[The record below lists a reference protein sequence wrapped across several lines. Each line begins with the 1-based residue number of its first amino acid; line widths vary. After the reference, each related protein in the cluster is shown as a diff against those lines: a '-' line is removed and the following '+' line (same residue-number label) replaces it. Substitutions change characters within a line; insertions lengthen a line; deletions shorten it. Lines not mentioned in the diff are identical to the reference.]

1 MNLVVHM
8 SIVQSVKR
16 NAQIRGRQTATIFG
30 ERSRT
35 WLEFRERVAR
45 LAGGLKA
52 LGVGPNDRVAILALN
67 SDRYLE
73 AYVAVPW
80 AGGAVVPLNIRW
92 SEIENAYALNDSDA
106 TVLFVD
112 DAFLKQAGALK
123 QQVGS
128 LHAIVHM
135 ADTAPPAGL
144 VGHEAV
150 IECHPPLMDAG
161 RGGEDLA
168 GIFYTGGTTGFPKGV
183 MLAHRGLWAS
193 AIAWLAENE
202 PVANSVLLH
211 AAPMFHLADGAMING
226 GSIVGATHAVIPSFT
241 PEGVLQAIE
250 RYKVTE
256 LLLVP
261 TMIGR
266 LVAHP
271 MIAET
276 DVSSLKRLNYGG
288 SVIPEAVLARAIKA
302 FPGCKLTQAYG
313 QTELSPVATLLGPEY
328 HVLEGPNA
336 GRLTSA
342 GRPAACNELEIVD
355 PNDNELPRG
364 AVGEIR
370 CRGPNAM
377 LGYWNKPQETA
388 AALRDGWVYTGDAG
402 FMDED
407 GFVTIVDRIK
417 DMIVT
422 GGENVFS
429 AEVENAVFDYSAVA
443 QCAVVGV
450 PSEEWGEAVH
460 AIVILK
466 EGHNATAEEIIA
478 HCRTRIAGY
487 KCPRSVEFRSE
498 PFPLSGAG
506 KVLKRELRA
515 PYWESQRRQVG

>member
-1 MNLVVHM
+1 M

-30 ERSRT
+30 ERRRT

-52 LGVGPNDRVAILALN
+52 LGVGPDDRVAILALN

-73 AYVAVPW
+73 TYVAAPW

-92 SEIENAYALNDSDA
+92 SEAENAYALNDSET

-112 DAFLKQAGALK
+112 DAFLKQAGALQ

-128 LHAIVHM
+128 LRAVVHM
-135 ADTAPPAGL
+135 GDAAPPAGL
-144 VGHEAV
+144 IGHEAL
-150 IECHPPLMDAG
+150 IEGHPPLPDAG

-183 MLAHRGLWAS
+183 MLPHRGLWAS
-193 AIAWLAENE
+193 AMAWLAEAE
-202 PVANSVLLH
+202 PIADSVALH
-211 AAPMFHLADGAMING
+211 AAPMFHLADGALMVG
-226 GSIVGATHAVIPSFT
+226 GTITGATHAVIPMFA

-250 RYKVTE
+250 RYKVTQ

-261 TMIGR
+261 TMIGM

-271 MIAET
+271 KIAEA
-276 DVSSLKRLNYGG
+276 DVSSVKLVTYGG
-288 SVIPEAVLARAIKA
+288 SVIPEAVLARAIRA
-302 FPGCKLTQAYG
+302 FPGCKFTQAYG
-313 QTELSPVATLLGPEY
+313 MTELSPIATLLGPEY
-328 HVLEGPNA
+328 HVLEGPNT
-336 GRLTSA
+336 GRLTTA

-355 PNDNELPRG
+355 PNGDEVPRG
-364 AVGEIR
+364 TVGEIR
-370 CRGPNAM
+370 CRGPNTM
-377 LGYWNKPQETA
+377 LGYWKKPQETA

-402 FMDED
+402 VMDED
-407 GFVTIVDRIK
+407 GFVTIVDRLK

-422 GGENVFS
+422 GGENVYS
-429 AEVENAVFDYSAVA
+429 AEVENAVFDHPAVL
-443 QCAVVGV
+443 QCAVVGI
-450 PSEEWGEAVH
+450 PSQEWGEAVH
-460 AIVILK
+460 AIVILR
-466 EGHNATAEEIIA
+466 EGQAATAAEIIA
-478 HCRTRIAGY
+478 HCRERIANY
-487 KCPRSVEFRSE
+487 KCPRSVEFRNE

-515 PYWESQRRQVG
+515 PYWEGQRRQVS

>member
-1 MNLVVHM
+1 M

-16 NAQIRGRQTATIFG
+16 NAQIRGRQTATMFG
-30 ERSRT
+30 DRSRT
-35 WLEFRERVAR
+35 WLEFRDRIAR

-52 LGVGPNDRVAILALN
+52 LGVGPDDRVAILALN

-80 AGGAVVPLNIRW
+80 AGGAIVPLNIRW
-92 SEIENAYALNDSDA
+92 SEAENAYALNDSEA

-123 QQVGS
+123 QQVCS
-128 LHAIVHM
+128 LRAVVHM
-135 ADTAPPAGL
+135 GDAPPPAGMIGYETIIA
-144 VGHEAV
+144 GHA
-150 IECHPPLMDAG
+150 PLADAG

-183 MLAHRGLWAS
+183 MLPHRGLWAS
-193 AIAWLAENE
+193 AVAMLAEIE
-202 PVANSVLLH
+202 PLADNVVLH
-211 AAPMFHLADGAMING
+211 AAPMFHLADGAVINSG
-226 GSIVGATHAVIPSFT
+226 TIAGATHAAIPSFT
-241 PEGVLQAIE
+241 PEGVLRAIE
-250 RYKVTE
+250 RYKVTQ

-261 TMIGR
+261 TMIGM

-276 DVSSLKRLNYGG
+276 DISSVKYLTYGG

-302 FPGCKLTQAYG
+302 FPGCKFFQGYG
-313 QTELSPVATLLGPEY
+313 QTELSPIATMLGPEY
-328 HVLEGPNA
+328 HVLDGPNA

-342 GRPAACNELEIVD
+342 GRAVACNELEIVD
-355 PNDNELPRG
+355 PNDSEVPRG
-364 AVGEIR
+364 TVGEIR
-370 CRGPNAM
+370 CRGPNTM
-377 LGYWNKPQETA
+377 LGYWKKPKETA
-388 AALRDGWVYTGDAG
+388 AALRNGWVYTGDAG
-402 FMDED
+402 FMDEH

-429 AEVENAVFDYSAVA
+429 AEVENAVFDHAAVA
-443 QCAVVGV
+443 QCAVVGI
-450 PSEEWGEAVH
+450 PSAEWGEAVH

-466 EGHNATAEEIIA
+466 QGHTATAADIIA
-478 HCRTRIAGY
+478 HCRERIATY
-487 KCPRSVEFRSE
+487 KCPRSVEFRTD

-515 PYWESQRRQVG
+515 PYWEGRSRRVS